1 MRKNTQDKLT
11 NELHKQT
18 LGYIVAGLGVVAGL
32 AWNDAIVAL
41 IEEIFPLDRG
51 TVVAKIMYALIITG
65 IVAFFSMKIAKSDR
79 KNGDSGE

>member
-1 MRKNTQDKLT
+1 MKKNTQDTLT
-11 NELHKQT
+11 KELHKHT

-65 IVAFFSMKIAKSDR
+65 IVAFFSMRIAKSDR
-79 KNGDSGE
+79 KNGDTGE